1 MHRSPR
7 RRPTLKDVAEAA
19 ETSIKSVS
27 RVVNREGTV
36 SPQLTARV
44 EEAIEAL
51 GYARNDG
58 AHRLRSRSSL
68 TDTIGL
74 IVFNLGNPFY
84 ASIAEGAES
93 VASERGTLLITSS
106 SYASPERQDSIV
118 RMLASRRVD
127 GLLVVPVGS
136 DLATLERE
144 TELGTPVVFVDDM
157 PDKLIGDVVL
167 SDHRTA
173 ALTAVEHLL
182 SSGHERV
189 AFLGTMASVHVM
201 SERRAAY
208 EAALEKAGIPLD
220 RDLIR
225 MGLITVDAAS
235 EAVERMLDLPDPPTA
250 LFSAYIAGTIGALR
264 VLQQRD
270 VQDRVAIVS
279 SDDLVV
285 GDLLSPGLTST
296 PQDPHE
302 IGRRAAER
310 LFQRIDGDESP
321 TRAVVLPVALAPR
334 GTGEIRP
341 RSG

>member
-7 RRPTLKDVAEAA
+7 RRPTLNDVAAEAG
-19 ETSIKSVS
+19 TSIKTVS

-36 SPQLTARV
+36 SSELTARV
-44 EEAIEAL
+44 EEAIDAL
-51 GYARNDG
+51 GYERDDAAR
-58 AHRLRSRSSL
+58 RLRSRSPR
-68 TDTIGL
+68 TDTLGL

-93 VASERGTLLITSS
+93 VASERGTLLITAS
-106 SYASPERQDSIV
+106 SYARPARQDSIV
-118 RMLASRRVD
+118 RMMASRRVD

-136 DLATLERE
+136 DLGALERE
-144 TELGTPVVFVDDM
+144 AELGTPIVFVDDM
-157 PDKLIGDVVL
+157 PDKPIGDVVL

-173 ALTAVEHLL
+173 ALSAVEHLL

-201 SERRAAY
+201 SERHAAY
-208 EAALEKAGIPLD
+208 EEALGKAGIPLD
-220 RDLIR
+220 QGLVG
-225 MGLITVDAAS
+225 MGLITIDAAS
-235 EAVERMLDLPDPPTA
+235 EAVERMLELPNPPTA
-250 LFSAYIAGTIGALR
+250 VFSAYIAGTIGALR
-264 VLQQRD
+264 VLRQRNL
-270 VQDRVAIVS
+270 QDRVALVS

-310 LFQRIDGDESP
+310 LFQRLDGDESP
-321 TRAVVLPVALAPR
+321 TRTVVLPVALAPR